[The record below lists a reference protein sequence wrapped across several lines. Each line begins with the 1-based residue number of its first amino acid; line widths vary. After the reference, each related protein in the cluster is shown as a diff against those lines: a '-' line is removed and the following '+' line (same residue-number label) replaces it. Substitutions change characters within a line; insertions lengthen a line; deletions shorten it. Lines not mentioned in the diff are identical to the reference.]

1 MEWLCPK
8 GKETGTDHNNDN
20 NNINNNKSILKKVFS
35 YTNVRYDENGFFF
48 VIFYLMLQSIY
59 LTLIWTV
66 NLKQTSVCV
75 FLRCCKKELR
85 VPEDGAD
92 RGREASEQKV
102 TSTKKGSLIV
112 D

>member
-1 MEWLCPK
+1 
-8 GKETGTDHNNDN
+8 
-20 NNINNNKSILKKVFS
+20 
-35 YTNVRYDENGFFF
+35 
-48 VIFYLMLQSIY
+48 
-59 LTLIWTV
+59 V